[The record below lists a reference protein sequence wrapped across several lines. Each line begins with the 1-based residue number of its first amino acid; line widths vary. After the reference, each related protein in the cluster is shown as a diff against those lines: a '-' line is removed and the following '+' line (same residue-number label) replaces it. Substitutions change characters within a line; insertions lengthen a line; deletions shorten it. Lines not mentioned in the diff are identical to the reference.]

1 MLPEIF
7 TQRQPSQ
14 YCPDLLA
21 VTAFQAGHQP
31 CVLFPSIDSGLC
43 KTLLQ
48 RPSDSP
54 PLQQPPLP
62 LRWTYILSAPPH
74 PPSAGSLPC
83 PTHALL
89 SECLPKQ
96 VAHSSHPHVYCTW
109 HVSPTFSEPSQASR
123 WLSSFIRPPDSPAL
137 SQPPALLRPAL
148 LAVAKLHSR
157 TLRPHPG
164 LRHRLLSA
172 ERRPSRFAPR
182 GSRSPARNR
191 EGTQGGY
198 RLTVMHYTRMTA
210 AAVNAASAAVSIPA
224 TPHFLLPKTTTPRKH
239 REGPAAP
246 GMHRSSQ
253 SEATLDCGPCRR
265 ACGCVHQADTPTDA
279 SLRSL

>member
-1 MLPEIF
+1 MSSQTSRPQQSPSRLLHLARLPHVLR
-7 TQRQPSQ
+7 TLPSLPVVKLI
-14 YCPDLLA
+14 Y
-21 VTAFQAGHQP
+21 
-31 CVLFPSIDSGLC
+31 
-43 KTLLQ
+43 
-48 RPSDSP
+48 SP
-54 PLQQPPLP
+54 PDP
-62 LRWTYILSAPPH
+62 A
-74 PPSAGSLPC
+74 
-83 PTHALL
+83 
-89 SECLPKQ
+89 
-96 VAHSSHPHVYCTW
+96 
-109 HVSPTFSEPSQASR
+109 
-123 WLSSFIRPPDSPAL
+123 AL